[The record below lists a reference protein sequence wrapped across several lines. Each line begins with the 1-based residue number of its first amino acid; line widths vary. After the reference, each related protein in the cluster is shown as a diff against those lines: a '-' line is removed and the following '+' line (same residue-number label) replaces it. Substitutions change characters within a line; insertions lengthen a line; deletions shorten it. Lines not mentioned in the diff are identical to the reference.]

1 MFVNRRDVQIQW
13 GDCDPANIVYY
24 PRYFAMFDDST
35 SVLFEA
41 AGFSKQDLVHK
52 YGLVGIPMVDT
63 RSKFYIPSTHGDWI
77 TIETKIE
84 SIKRSSFEVK
94 HNVYKGDA
102 LAIEAFE
109 TRVLVG
115 RDAAL
120 GIPERNALEFVPK
133 EIGGVPLKV
142 IVLDDGG
149 DPTTATTNAR
159 RFVTESKADIIMG
172 SALTPPTIA
181 VSNVANEAG
190 IPHFGLA
197 PFPITPERMK
207 WSVAMPQPIPIVG
220 KVLYDHMKAH
230 KVKTVG
236 YIGYSDSYG
245 DLWFN
250 DLKAQ
255 GVPMGMT
262 IVDEERFARPDTSVT
277 GQVLKLVAANP
288 DAILVGASGTAAALP
303 QTELRER
310 GYQGLIYQT
319 HGAASMDFIRIA
331 GKAAEGVLMASGPVM
346 DPEDQPDGALT
357 KKPGL
362 ALNAAYEAKYGPNSR
377 SQFAGHSYD
386 AFELLKRIIPVALK
400 TAKPG
405 TPEFREAIRQALLS
419 EKDLAASQGVYNFT
433 EKDRYGV
440 DDRARIL
447 LTVKDGKYMMVKEP

>member
-1 MFVNRRDVQIQW
+1 MRK
-13 GDCDPANIVYY
+13 AYL
-24 PRYFAMFDDST
+24 A
-35 SVLFEA
+35 A
-41 AGFSKQDLVHK
+41 AGVIAMLAAAPALAQTSE
-52 YGLVGIPMVDT
+52 
-63 RSKFYIPSTHGDWI
+63 I
-77 TIETKIE
+77 TIGITTTTT
-84 SIKRSSFEVK
+84 
-94 HNVYKGDA
+94 GP
-102 LAIEAFE
+102 
-109 TRVLVG
+109 G
-115 RDAAL
+115 AAL

-172 SALTPPTIA
+172 SAITPPTIA

-190 IPHFGLA
+190 IPHFALA
-197 PFPITPERMK
+197 PFPVTPERAK
-207 WSVAMPQPIPIVG
+207 WSVVMPQPVPIMG
-220 KVLYDHMKAH
+220 KVLYEHMKAH
-230 KVKTVG
+230 NIKTVG

-250 DLKAQ
+250 DLKNQA
-255 GVPMGMT
+255 VPMGIN

-331 GKAAEGVLMASGPVM
+331 GKAAEGVIMASGPVM
-346 DPEDQPDGALT
+346 SPETQPDSALT
-357 KKPGL
+357 KAPGL
-362 ALNAAYEAKYGPNSR
+362 ELNKAYEAKYGPNSR
-377 SQFAGHSYD
+377 SQFAAHSFD
-386 AFELLKRIIPVALK
+386 AFEILKRVIPVALK

-405 TPEFREAIRQALLS
+405 TPEFREAIRQALMT

-433 EKDRYGV
+433 EKDRSGL
-440 DDRARIL
+440 DDRARII
-447 LTVKDGKYMMVKEP
+447 LTVKDGKYVPAQ